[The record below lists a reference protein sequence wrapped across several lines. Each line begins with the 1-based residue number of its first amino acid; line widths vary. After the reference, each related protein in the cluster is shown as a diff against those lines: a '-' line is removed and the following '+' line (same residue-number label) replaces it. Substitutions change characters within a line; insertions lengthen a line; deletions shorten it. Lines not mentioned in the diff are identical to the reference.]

1 MRAMPAWP
9 DVPGIT
15 ADPAG
20 ASRGIAAMGR
30 SYGWAVRIG
39 SPRRPAGKKKP
50 RP

>member
-15 ADPAG
+15 AEPAG

-30 SYGWAVRIG
+30 SYEE
-39 SPRRPAGKKKP
+39 AGCSVGA
-50 RP
+50 RHARDAGVA